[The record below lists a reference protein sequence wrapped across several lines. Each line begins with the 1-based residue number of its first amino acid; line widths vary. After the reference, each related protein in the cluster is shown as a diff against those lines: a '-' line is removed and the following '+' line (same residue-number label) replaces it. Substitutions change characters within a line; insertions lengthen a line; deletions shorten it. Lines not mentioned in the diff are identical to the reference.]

1 MLTSRPMLEFRRR
14 RSLLGALVG
23 LAALVVLGCAGS
35 NFDGHVFREG
45 DLAFRVGP
53 IPPAWRRID
62 AEGALLAFRDDR
74 DETTVALNGRCGLD
88 GDDVPLESLT
98 HHLFL
103 HFTDVTLLKQERF
116 ELAGRAALRTEL
128 TAALDGVPMHYV
140 VVVLKKNG
148 CVYDFIHIAPPSAS
162 AESREHFVSFVQ
174 GFSTISP

>member
-23 LAALVVLGCAGS
+23 FAALVVLGCGGS

-53 IPPAWRRID
+53 IPAAWRSID
-62 AEGALLAFRDDR
+62 ADGALLAFRDDR
-74 DETTVALNGRCGLD
+74 DEATVALNGRCGLD

-103 HFTDVTLLKQERF
+103 HFTDVTLLKQERL
-116 ELAGRAALRTEL
+116 ELAGRAALRSEL

-148 CVYDFIHIAPPSAS
+148 CVYDFMLVN
-162 AESREHFVSFVQ
+162 AEGKRPDQRAFEGFVG
-174 GFSTISP
+174 GFETLG